1 MPDFQIK
8 TNPKS
13 YDVCI
18 VGSGAGGG
26 MAAYTLANA
35 GLKVVLLEAGPMY
48 DPKKNVTQLK
58 WPYDSPRRGA
68 STPLR
73 HFGDFDAAYGGW
85 EIDGEPYTHKNGT
98 EFDWFR
104 SRMLGGRT
112 NHWGRISLRFSEKDF
127 KHKSIDG
134 LGDDWPIGYND
145 VKPYYD
151 KVDRLIGVFGSIENM
166 RDEPDGIFLP
176 PPKPRLL
183 DLFFKDAG
191 SKLGIPVIPSR
202 LSILTKPLENNKKRG
217 SCFFCAQCNRGCSV
231 YADFSSSSVLVNPAL
246 ETGNV
251 DVIANAMAREVKTND
266 KGLATGISYVNKD
279 DMQEYVVNAKVV
291 VLAASACE
299 SARLLLNSKSSR
311 HPNGLANSSDIVG
324 KYLHDSTGAS
334 MGGILPK
341 LLGRKRYNEDGVGGM
356 HVYTPWWLDNKKLDF
371 PRGYHIEFGGGMGMP
386 GYGFGFGMQNSN
398 GKYPGRDGQM
408 KAAGGY
414 GASLKD
420 DYRYFYGATFGM
432 SGRGEAIARP
442 DNYCEIDPTT
452 VDKFG
457 IPVLRFHYKWSD
469 YEIKQAKH
477 MKETFAEMIDKMGGV
492 VTSGANAG
500 PENDYGLLA
509 PGRIIHE
516 VGTTRM
522 GDDPKKSAVNKYN
535 QAHDCKNLFVV
546 DGGPFVSQADKN
558 PTWTILA
565 LSMRASEYMIEEIKK
580 QNLA

>member
-1 MPDFQIK
+1 
-8 TNPKS
+8 
-13 YDVCI
+13 
-18 VGSGAGGG
+18 

-35 GLKVVLLEAGPMY
+35 GIKVVLLEAGPMY

-85 EIDGEPYTHKNGT
+85 DIDGEPYTHKNGT
-98 EFDWFR
+98 QFDWFR

-112 NHWGRISLRFSEKDF
+112 NHWGRISLRFGPKDF

-134 LGDDWPIGYND
+134 LGDDWPIGYDD

-151 KVDRLIGVFGSIENM
+151 KVDQLVGVFGSVENM
-166 RDEPDGIFLP
+166 PNEPDGIFLP

-183 DLFFKDAG
+183 DLFFKQAG
-191 SKLGIPVIPSR
+191 SQLGIPVIPSR
-202 LSILTKPLENNKKRG
+202 LSILTKALPNNKKRG

-231 YADFSSSSVLVNPAL
+231 YADFSSSSVLVNPAV

-251 DVIANAMAREVKTND
+251 DVIANAMAREVMTNAD
-266 KGLATGISYVNKD
+266 GLATGISYVSKD

-299 SARLLLNSKSSR
+299 SARLLLNSRSAR
-311 HPNGLANSSDIVG
+311 HPNGLANSSNVVG

-356 HVYTPWWLDNKKLDF
+356 HVYTPWWLDNRKLDF

-386 GYGFGFGMQNSN
+386 GYGFGFGMQNMN
-398 GKYPGRDGQM
+398 GKYPGRDGNM
-408 KAAGGY
+408 KDAGGY

-420 DYRYFYGATFGM
+420 DYRYYYGATFGM
-432 SGRGEAIARP
+432 AGRGEAIARE
-442 DNYCEIDPTT
+442 DNYCEIDPNT
-452 VDKFG
+452 VDKYG

-477 MKETFAEMIDKMGGV
+477 MKETFEEIIHAMGGV
-492 VTSGANAG
+492 VTYGKGS
-500 PENDYGLLA
+500 PENNYGLEA

-565 LSMRASEYMIEEIKK
+565 LSMRASEYMIDEIKK